1 MRPIW
6 RFVSSILTQIQLGT
20 VDLSNSCFPPSA
32 CLSLES
38 GSLANANARS
48 CPIDSPI
55 SCHNTTSFNDSC
67 CFIYPGGQLLLTQL
81 WDIVPTQSPTNSW
94 TIHGLWADYC
104 DGSYPAYC
112 NAAPNYH
119 NISAIISAHS
129 AQLIKLMQIY
139 WPSIYGSS
147 DHFWDHEWNKHGTC
161 MNTLAP
167 SCYTAEHYRPGMEV
181 VDYFQRAVDLFKSLD
196 TYNTLASAGI
206 LPCSTKTYAKEQIQA
221 ALSHITGYAVVL
233 SCHGDL
239 LNQVW
244 YNFNVRGSL
253 QNGEFLPTHPN
264 MHGWAG
270 NCPVTG
276 IRYLPKH
283 RVED

>member
-6 RFVSSILTQIQLGT
+6 GFASSILTQIQMGA
-20 VDLSNSCFPPSA
+20 VELSNSCSSSSD
-32 CLSLES
+32 CLSLDS
-38 GSLANANARS
+38 GSLAYDNARS
-48 CPIDSPI
+48 CPIDSPL
-55 SCHNTTSFNDSC
+55 SCHNNTAFNDSC
-67 CFIYPGGQLLLTQL
+67 CFVYPGGQLLLTQF
-81 WDIVPTQSPTNSW
+81 WDIVPTKSPADSW

-112 NAAPNYH
+112 SAAPTYH

-129 AQLIKLMQIY
+129 AQLVEFMQTY
-139 WPSIYGSS
+139 WLPSHGSP

-181 VDYFQRAVDLFKSLD
+181 VDYFQRAVDLFRSLD
-196 TYNTLASAGI
+196 TYKTLASAGI
-206 LPCSTKTYAKEQIQA
+206 LPSNTKTYTKEQIEK
-221 ALSHITGYAVVL
+221 ALSHITGYAAVL
-233 SCHGDL
+233 SCHADQ
-239 LNQVW
+239 LNQAW

-253 QNGEFLPTHPN
+253 QNGEFLPTPPN
-264 MHGWAG
+264 THGWAG

-276 IRYLPKH
+276 IRYLPKL
-283 RVED
+283 RDED